1 MRKSW
6 VWGGVLAVSLC
17 ACGARAQSLLVA
29 NQRDHNVSVLDAA
42 SGKTLTT
49 IAEPIAGEWGH
60 EVAVSAD
67 GRTAYLP
74 IYGNSGVGRPGID
87 GRVML
92 VIDVPSRK
100 VVRTVDFGHAVRPHL
115 PVLDAEHHLLY
126 VTTELDEAV
135 TVIDT
140 RTLQIVGKVPTGA
153 KESHM
158 LAISPDGRYGYT
170 ANVGPGSVSV
180 LNLPARKTLAVIPVS
195 GKVQRISIS
204 PDGRWVF
211 TADQTQPR
219 LAAIDT
225 GTRKVVRW
233 VALSGT
239 GYGSAVTADGRW
251 LLIAI
256 PAKNVVDVVDL
267 QSMRVAR
274 SIPVAQDPQEVLIR
288 PDGKMAYVS
297 CAGSGQVAAI
307 DLAEW
312 KVDRLMQA
320 GTFADGLGWANESS
334 Q

>member
-1 MRKSW
+1 MRKRW
-6 VWGGVLAVSLC
+6 IGVLLAVSVC
-17 ACGARAQSLLVA
+17 ACCAGAQSLLVV

-42 SGKTLTT
+42 SGKTLAT

-60 EVAVSAD
+60 EVAVSTD

-100 VVRTVDFGHAVRPHL
+100 VVRTVDFGRGVRPHL
-115 PVLDAEHHLLY
+115 PVLDEAHHLLY

-135 TVIDT
+135 TAIDT
-140 RTLQIVGKVPTGA
+140 GTLQIVGKVPTGA

-158 LAISPDGRYGYT
+158 LAISRDGRYGYT

-180 LNLPARKTLAVIPVS
+180 LDLEARKTLAVIPVS
-195 GKVQRISIS
+195 GKVQRISITS
-204 PDGRWVF
+204 DGRWVF

-233 VALSGT
+233 LALSGT

-320 GTFADGLGWANESS
+320 GTFADGLGWANKSS